1 MMWWYGGG
9 MPGWGQVI
17 MLIGTVL
24 FWVAIVGIAVAAVRL
39 PRRDRRGDPE
49 ELLAER
55 FARGEIDE
63 PEYRARLDVLVGA
76 AAVPRRAGEH
86 AMSTPAARHR

>member
-24 FWVAIVGIAVAAVRL
+24 FWVAIVGIAVAALRL
-39 PRRDRRGDPE
+39 PRSDRRGDPE

-76 AAVPRRAGEH
+76 AAEPR
-86 AMSTPAARHR
+86 PAERGNRR

>member
-17 MLIGTVL
+17 MLIGTAL
-24 FWVAIVGIAVAAVRL
+24 FWMAIVAVAVAALRV
-39 PRRDRRGDPE
+39 PRRGRHRDPE
-49 ELLAER
+49 DLLAER

-63 PEYRARLDVLVGA
+63 PAYHQRLDALHGG
-76 AAVPRRAGEH
+76 PDRLLK
-86 AMSTPAARHR
+86 P